1 MKRNY
6 LSTFTLAF
14 LLAIE
19 LGVALAAKTQMPP
32 KKTSAGDSVAILL
45 NDSAGPMT
53 IEVQNKGEWTKL
65 QIDAGKDAS
74 VAGDRIRVATLR
86 DDKATIT
93 VDLPVQAGSKYR
105 VAWNAKAGMWDFS
118 PAQ

>member
-1 MKRNY
+1 
-6 LSTFTLAF
+6 
-14 LLAIE
+14 
-19 LGVALAAKTQMPP
+19 MPP
-32 KKTSAGDSVAILL
+32 KKTNTGDSVAIVL
-45 NDSAGPMT
+45 NDSADPMT
-53 IEVQNKGEWTKL
+53 IEVQNKGEWTQVK
-65 QIDAGKDAS
+65 IDPGKDAS
-74 VAGDRIRVATLR
+74 VAGDRIRVATIR